1 MVSKSNKVI
10 SSMVLL
16 ALLLGPAFAYAQ
28 ALQNPVPPVSGQIFN
43 LARIVLIIQQVA
55 NFLIAVALIIA
66 VIFIL
71 WGGIM
76 YMSAG
81 ADEAKATEAKA
92 RIKNG
97 IIGAAVVLAV
107 GLIMSTLASII
118 ATGTL

>member
-1 MVSKSNKVI
+1 MSKVKKFAYGASTVG
-10 SSMVLL
+10 
-16 ALLLGPAFAYAQ
+16 LLLLPALVFAQ
-28 ALQNPVPPVSGQIFN
+28 LGTPVNPVPGQALN
-43 LARIVLIIQQVA
+43 LTTISALIQQVA
-55 NFLIAVALIIA
+55 RFLIAIALIIA

-81 ADEAKATEAKA
+81 ADEGKATEAKA

-107 GLIMSTLASII
+107 GLILSTLSQLISTASF
-118 ATGTL
+118 GF